1 MRPYTERSGN
11 PEDQPSANV
20 HSNVDTSD
28 GANVRMAVQEA
39 AAALGITVE
48 AVRGRIHRGKYGREK
63 TEDGRVFVVLTP
75 DQLMNG
81 RERSASPEANV
92 PDDSTEP
99 DADRSDN
106 QSPHVRTQS
115 VENGLLVEELR
126 DHLAFLR
133 AELEAR
139 NEEIRRREE
148 AHREEAR
155 RKDTI
160 IAQLAQRIPEL
171 PFAGSTAPREAPET
185 VSEGESGTARHP
197 PALQRNLG
205 AALVGGVGSSG
216 SSEYLSKRVA
226 RCLDYLACRSTEHRL
241 APVLLDKDS

>member
-28 GANVRMAVQEA
+28 GANIRMAVQEA

-48 AVRGRIHRGKYGREK
+48 AVRGRIHLGKYGREK

-81 RERSASPEANV
+81 RERSAPPEANV

-148 AHREEAR
+148 EHREEAR

-171 PFAGSTAPREAPET
+171 PSAGSTAPRDVPET
-185 VSEGESGTARHP
+185 ASEGEGRGERGAPGAPRARTAP
-197 PALQRNLG
+197 L
-205 AALVGGVGSSG
+205 LV
-216 SSEYLSKRVA
+216 A
-226 RCLDYLACRSTEHRL
+226 
-241 APVLLDKDS
+241 